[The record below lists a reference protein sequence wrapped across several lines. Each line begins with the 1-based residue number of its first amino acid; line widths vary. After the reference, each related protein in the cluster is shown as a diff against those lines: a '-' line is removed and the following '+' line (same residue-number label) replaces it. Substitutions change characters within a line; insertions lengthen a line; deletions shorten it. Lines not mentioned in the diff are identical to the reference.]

1 MDDEPARQ
9 DPSRNLAPRSGR
21 FRRHELE
28 LADGGRLVLHTDGS
42 IHHVDEHGSTARS
55 WAPDDPEW
63 PDQAIR
69 FGLHPQA
76 PTITPQGRRVQASRP
91 PRG

>member
-1 MDDEPARQ
+1 MNDELARR
-9 DPSRNLAPRSGR
+9 DPSRTVAPRGGR
-21 FRRHELE
+21 FRRHELG
-28 LADGGRLVLHTDGS
+28 LADGGRLVLHADGR
-42 IHHVDEHGSTARS
+42 IDRVDEHGSTARS

-76 PTITPQGRRVQASRP
+76 PTITPQGRRVQATKPSR
-91 PRG
+91 G

>member
-1 MDDEPARQ
+1 M
-9 DPSRNLAPRSGR
+9 APRGRR

-28 LADGGRLVLHTDGS
+28 LADGSKLVLGVDGS
-42 IHHVDEHGSTARS
+42 IDRLDADGVTTQS
-55 WAPDDPEW
+55 WAPDDPAW

-76 PTITPQGRRVQASRP
+76 PTVRPQERGLPGTRP
-91 PRG
+91 PR